1 MALTKRCYNLFL
13 PPPDIRHK
21 HPQAIR
27 PPKPSASTNLV
38 PLDPSKRKQTGR
50 TGSILDLTLQ
60 PLRVMPRQ
68 TTKELI
74 VAHAAAELPT
84 QYAILRT
91 LMRELQT
98 RYGWDAL
105 ESQGRIQIV
114 DFAALYGAA
123 AWASVATLPSP
134 VGRKNALVLIENNSV
149 ASDFSKELLTLDT
162 PGPLATWSTLH
173 FRSFAKYASSA
184 LAPRL
189 RKDKSVGVLAFALS
203 ALVDPKERR
212 RKLKEVWNSGVETI
226 VVAEMG
232 HRDGWTVV
240 EEARE
245 YLLGL
250 GREELAVGQD
260 QAGEYTPPS
269 PPVQKDEQPG
279 VDTSTL
285 TPLAPRPRGRRRP
298 GERLRPATP
307 PFDDAPLDNDVE
319 AGQFGIDKNAGVFV
333 DTRRKKEK
341 FVFNGVEFEEED
353 RKSEQEESEESEVVR
368 WNDEGTQLVK
378 DGRVLGCHIVAPVRR
393 SSIPSLKRKLEANN
407 SSPRL
412 VLLRPLA
419 LQCPHDQKC
428 PLASTPTPCAFG
440 QLLETPL
447 VTRLTKSTKSDLS
460 RLNYSYFI
468 LRRGPR
474 PAVDDHDRGQGR
486 EGEVGREERG
496 KLKEKAKDVAVQ
508 GEDGMFALRDDLGG
522 EGVEEEEVDWVKLRR
537 EVGEWGRVIR
547 SPLARKGHVEVDMC
561 TAQGQWDALL
571 LVLGNPDALTPP
583 RSLFVR

>member
-27 PPKPSASTNLV
+27 SPKPSASTNLV

-68 TTKELI
+68 TTKELV

-91 LMRELQT
+91 LMRELQS
-98 RYGWDAL
+98 RYGWDAP
-105 ESQGRIQIV
+105 ENQGRIQIV
-114 DFAALYGAA
+114 DFAALYGAS

-134 VGRKNALVLIENNSV
+134 AGKKNALVLIENNSV
-149 ASDFSKELLTLDT
+149 ASDFSRELLTLDT

-212 RKLKEVWNSGVETI
+212 RKLKEVWNSGVEMI

-269 PPVQKDEQPG
+269 PPVQKDEQPV

-307 PFDDAPLDNDVE
+307 SSDDAPLDTDVE

-353 RKSEQEESEESEVVR
+353 RKSEQEESEKSEVVR

-378 DGRVLGCHIVAPVRR
+378 DGRVLGCHIVAPVRC
-393 SSIPSLKRKLEANN
+393 SSIPSLKRKQEADD
-407 SSPRL
+407 SSPRFGAPPTSRSQVSSRPKVSARVDPYTVRVRPAARDAHGDPSDQVDKVGPVEAQLL
-412 VLLRPLA
+412 VLHPPAGSAPGR
-419 LQCPHDQKC
+419 
-428 PLASTPTPCAFG
+428 G
-440 QLLETPL
+440 
-447 VTRLTKSTKSDLS
+447 
-460 RLNYSYFI
+460 
-468 LRRGPR
+468 RRRSGTG
-474 PAVDDHDRGQGR
+474 ARGRGGKGR
-486 EGEVGREERG
+486 EGQIE
-496 KLKEKAKDVAVQ
+496 
-508 GEDGMFALRDDLGG
+508 G
-522 EGVEEEEVDWVKLRR
+522 EGKGCCRPGRR
-537 EVGEWGRVIR
+537 R
-547 SPLARKGHVEVDMC
+547 HVC
-561 TAQGQWDALL
+561 A
-571 LVLGNPDALTPP
+571 P
-583 RSLFVR
+583 